1 MPDTNELLKR
11 WPYLPDDAVVHTK
24 VVAAVT
30 GLSERTVRYDP
41 RFKRVYLTS
50 GRYGFRVGE
59 VKRILTG
66 ATWQQLGD
74 AAQRVVECSAQRVV
88 ECSADIRDHS
98 IKVQRELNRRKGG

>member
-1 MPDTNELLKR
+1 MAQMPDTNELLKR

-74 AAQRVVECSAQRVV
+74 AAQRVVECSA
-88 ECSADIRDHS
+88 DIRDHS
-98 IKVQRELNRRKGG
+98 IKMQRELNRRREGGEP